1 MHEHHKECPTHTLYL
16 YSNHCQNTQSGI
28 TPYILIIVKTQS
40 GITPYILIIVKTQSR
55 IIPYKEIHL
64 HSITTVKYM
73 SNEYYYYQQWR
84 VK

>member
-40 GITPYILIIVKTQSR
+40 GITPY
-55 IIPYKEIHL
+55 KEIHL
-64 HSITTVKYM
+64 NSITTVKYM